1 MRAKIPFKLRE
12 RFPPLIKGLRRKFA
26 NFTGLNLFFNTDEE
40 SDLLFFLEH
49 RIGFTRIRSSDCSD
63 WAERW
68 GYARCAGPTELGCG
82 CVESKSARLRFRLQ
96 LQLWMLLTISKAL
109 LSFINEAEKHFCE
122 AEKHFRTCM
131 LLSFT
136 CKRMFFEILKDGAE
150 ALINSSLA
158 PYSGSV
164 AVQVRRPRE
173 TGRPQTAALKP
184 TVITR
189 QRHRPTPNSIV
200 GVSPPPCVAAC
211 VLHGNHKVSMRHR
224 DPRSRTEPP
233 QNRLPPHH
241 HRFSPPENPTR
252 LVPDRVPSPP
262 SQGTVSFLHAAAI
275 FFMYSVFVC
284 TQ

>member
-1 MRAKIPFKLRE
+1 MKLRST
-12 RFPPLIKGLRRKFA
+12 FVKLRNIFGRACFSASCVNEKNVFW
-26 NFTGLNLFFNTDEE
+26 NFKD
-40 SDLLFFLEH
+40 
-49 RIGFTRIRSSDCSD
+49 
-63 WAERW
+63 
-68 GYARCAGPTELGCG
+68 
-82 CVESKSARLRFRLQ
+82 
-96 LQLWMLLTISKAL
+96 
-109 LSFINEAEKHFCE
+109 EAEV
-122 AEKHFRTCM
+122 
-131 LLSFT
+131 
-136 CKRMFFEILKDGAE
+136 
-150 ALINSSLA
+150 LINSSLA

-173 TGRPQTAALKP
+173 TGRPQTAALKS